1 MYNLDNEDDF
11 EAFVTEVVNAIL
23 AERNLI
29 KEFKNQLQQKGIHGE
44 RLESAVAD
52 FVKFLIKQNKKS
64 DVNTPCSEPSVLQN
78 NVGDKEND
86 NG

>member
-1 MYNLDNEDDF
+1 MYNLENEDDF
-11 EAFVTEVVNAIL
+11 EAFITEVANTIL
-23 AERNLI
+23 DERNLI

-44 RLESAVAD
+44 RLETAVAD
-52 FVKFLIKQNKKS
+52 FVKFLKKQNKKS
-64 DVNTPCSEPSVLQN
+64 GENAPCSEPAASQN